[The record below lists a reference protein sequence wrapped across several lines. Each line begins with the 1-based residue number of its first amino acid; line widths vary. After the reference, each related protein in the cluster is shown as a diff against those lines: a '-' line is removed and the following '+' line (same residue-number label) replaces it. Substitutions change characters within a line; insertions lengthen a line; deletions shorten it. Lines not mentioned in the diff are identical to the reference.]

1 MGRYQEASNDY
12 DMLRGCVNRIF
23 VTDDINELPR
33 LYASAVYHLGDI
45 YKYGME
51 RLRKR
56 DETTAVTDS
65 PADAAG
71 ADQDAGFDT

>member
-1 MGRYQEASNDY
+1 MGSYKEASNDY
-12 DMLRGCVNRIF
+12 DMLKGCVNRIF
-23 VTDDINELPR
+23 VTDDINELPH

-56 DETTAVTDS
+56 NETTAVKDS
-65 PADAAG
+65 RADALG
-71 ADQDAGFDT
+71 TDQDAGSDA

>member
-1 MGRYQEASNDY
+1 MGSYKEASIDY
-12 DMLRGCVNRIF
+12 EMLKGCVNRIF
-23 VTDDINELPR
+23 VTDDMDELPH

-56 DETTAVTDS
+56 DETTAVKDS
-65 PADAAG
+65 PAGAG
-71 ADQDAGFDT
+71 SADQDAGSDT

>member
-1 MGRYQEASNDY
+1 MGSYKEASIDY
-12 DMLRGCVNRIF
+12 EMLKGCVNRIF
-23 VTDDINELPR
+23 VTDDMDELPH

-56 DETTAVTDS
+56 NEDTADKDS
-65 PADAAG
+65 PAGAACT
-71 ADQDAGFDT
+71 DQDAGSDT